1 MWSCVCV
8 CIHSVAMWYWEDALV
23 ITHITFTHKAS
34 LLSGQ
39 NMEDTLPK
47 VAVSLLANSKNN
59 AIGYFI
65 IAIRAVSC
73 DFLSFLDLFAF
84 FSTWKVLLLFDPI
97 FNKWL
102 FTYGI
107 FVIKTCFSGNYFL
120 FVHFWYCMLYS
131 KTGQGLSPK
140 GRWYWLFKIG
150 ILIPHWIQVC
160 ENPLPTINLYLYS
173 LEYSKRK
180 TFLHEKMCP
189 DRERKGCMFYGKWN
203 SSSVYHL
210 QTFLAQLP

>member
-1 MWSCVCV
+1 MCLYVVVCV
-8 CIHSVAMWYWEDALV
+8 CLHSFRCYV
-23 ITHITFTHKAS
+23 ILGRCLGYCTFTFTHKVS

-39 NMEDTLPK
+39 NMGDTLPK

-59 AIGYFI
+59 ATGNFI

-107 FVIKTCFSGNYFL
+107 FVIKTCFNGNYFL
-120 FVHFWYCMLYS
+120 FVHFWYCMFYS
-131 KTGQGLSPK
+131 KMGQGLSPK
-140 GRWYWLFKIG
+140 G
-150 ILIPHWIQVC
+150 WI
-160 ENPLPTINLYLYS
+160 I
-173 LEYSKRK
+173 
-180 TFLHEKMCP
+180 
-189 DRERKGCMFYGKWN
+189 
-203 SSSVYHL
+203 
-210 QTFLAQLP
+210 